1 MNITEFLT
9 KNTKRFPQKASV
21 GFKKDNEWKELTW
34 MRFKQMV
41 FRTANALVEVG
52 VKENDKIA
60 IYADNSPEWIIMDL
74 AALAVGAVTVPV
86 YSTNGTDQVEYILNH
101 AEPKIILTGDQDQY
115 EICHQLLRK
124 TSSVKIII
132 AAKKNFA
139 LKDRSFFLADFIEK
153 SSDKFKIVERSDDDL
168 ATIIYTSGTSG
179 TPKGVMLTHG
189 NFQKAFD
196 AHQEFFDF
204 EDFEKEHS
212 LAFLPLSH
220 VFERSWT
227 LLCLYF
233 GAKVSFLENPKLIA
247 NALQEVKPT
256 TMCSVPRFY
265 QKIYAGINEMLV
277 TASPTKKK
285 IFNWA
290 IETGTQVSERKRNQ
304 QKVPFLLNQKYKI
317 ANALVFDKIKTKL
330 GGRLWFMPCGG
341 ASVSV
346 EVTQFFDAM
355 GIHITVGYGMTET
368 TATITAFPFTKY
380 KYGTAGKLIGDSQI
394 KIGENDEIL
403 VKGSG
408 IMKGYYENPE
418 ETAKIFTEDGWMK
431 TGDAGVLDNE
441 GNLTITDRIKDLMK
455 TSNGKYIAPQ
465 PIENM
470 FSNNSYINQIMLI
483 AEDKPFV
490 SALIVPN
497 FETLEEKIKTMGITF
512 TNWKEVLENEKVQ
525 QFYHQLIDGIQT
537 NLSGFEKIKKFVL
550 MPADFEIQSGEIT
563 PTLKIK
569 RNIVLEKYADK
580 INSIYNKY

>member
-1 MNITEFLT
+1 MNIAEFLN

-21 GFKKDNEWKELTW
+21 GFKKNNEWKELTW
-34 MRFKQMV
+34 ARFKQMV
-41 FRTANALVEVG
+41 FKTANALVEAG
-52 VKENDKIA
+52 VQENDKVA
-60 IYADNSPEWIIMDL
+60 IYSDNSPEWMIMDL
-74 AALAVGAVTVPV
+74 AVLSVGAITVPI
-86 YSTNGTDQVEYILNH
+86 YSTNGTDQVEYIINH
-101 AEPKIILTGDQDQY
+101 AEPKIILTGDQEQY
-115 EICHQLLRK
+115 ETCHQLLDK
-124 TSSVKIII
+124 TTGVEKIIST
-132 AAKKNFA
+132 KKTFS
-139 LKDRSFFLADFIEK
+139 LKDRSIFLEDFIANTSEK
-153 SSDKFKIVERSDDDL
+153 FEIVSKTEDDL

-179 TPKGVMLTHG
+179 VPKGVMLTHG

-196 AHQEFFDF
+196 AHVAFFDF
-204 EDFEKEHS
+204 KDFEKEQS
-212 LAFLPLSH
+212 MAFLPLSH
-220 VFERSWT
+220 VFERCWT
-227 LLCLYF
+227 LFCF
-233 GAKVSFLENPKLIA
+233 SQGAKVSFLENPKLIA

-285 IFNWA
+285 IFAWA

-304 QKVPFLLNQKYKI
+304 QNIPFLLNQKYKI
-317 ANALVFDKIKTKL
+317 ANALVFNKIKTKL

-341 ASVSV
+341 ASISQ

-408 IMKGYYENPE
+408 IMKGYYKNPE

-431 TGDAGVLDNE
+431 TGDAGVFDNE

-465 PIENM
+465 PIENI
-470 FSNNSYINQIMLI
+470 FSNNSYINQILLI
-483 AEDKPFV
+483 ADDKPFV

-497 FETLEEKIKTMGITF
+497 FETLEEKLKTMNIPF
-512 TNWKEVLENEKVQ
+512 TSWEDIVENENVKS
-525 QFYHQLIDGIQT
+525 FYQDLIDGIQT
-537 NLSGFEKIKKFVL
+537 HLSGFEKIKKFIL

-569 RNIVLEKYADK
+569 RNIVIEKYADK
-580 INSIYNKY
+580 INLIYNK

>member
-1 MNITEFLT
+1 MNITEFLNS
-9 KNTKRFPQKASV
+9 NTKRFPQKASV
-21 GFKKDNEWKELTW
+21 GFKKDNEWKELTCLK
-34 MRFKQMV
+34 FQQMV
-41 FRTANALVEVG
+41 FKTANALVEAG
-52 VKENDKIA
+52 VQENDKVA
-60 IYADNSPEWIIMDL
+60 IYADNSPEWIIMDVATL
-74 AALAVGAVTVPV
+74 AIGAVTVPI
-86 YSTNGTDQVEYILNH
+86 YSTNGADQVEYIINH
-101 AEPKIILTGDQDQY
+101 AEPKIILTGDQEQY
-115 EICHQLLRK
+115 ETCYKLLAK
-124 TSSVKIII
+124 TSGVELIIS
-132 AAKKNFA
+132 ARKNFT
-139 LKDRSFFLADFIEK
+139 LRNNSVFLSDFIHQT
-153 SSDKFKIVERSDDDL
+153 SDKFKIVERSDEDL

-179 TPKGVMLTHG
+179 VPKGVMLTHG

-196 AHQEFFDF
+196 AHVEFFGF
-204 EDFEKEHS
+204 NDFEKEQS

-220 VFERSWT
+220 VFERCWT
-227 LLCLYF
+227 LFCLSK

-304 QKVPFLLNQKYKI
+304 QKIPFVLNQKYKI
-317 ANALVFDKIKTKL
+317 ANALVFNKIKTKL

-341 ASVSV
+341 ASISQ

-368 TATITAFPFTKY
+368 TATITAFPLTKY

-408 IMKGYYENPE
+408 IMKGYYKNQE

-470 FSNNSYINQIMLI
+470 FSNNSYINQILLI
-483 AEDKPFV
+483 ADDKPFV

-497 FETLEEKIKTMGITF
+497 FETLEEKLKTMNISFSNWEEIVKNETVETF
-512 TNWKEVLENEKVQ
+512 YQE
-525 QFYHQLIDGIQT
+525 LIDGIQT
-537 NLSGFEKIKKFVL
+537 KLSGFEKIKKFVL

-580 INSIYNKY
+580 INALYSK

>member
-21 GFKKDNEWKELTW
+21 GFKKDNEWKELTCL
-34 MRFKQMV
+34 RFQQMV
-41 FRTANALVEVG
+41 FKTANALVEAG
-52 VKENDKIA
+52 VKENDRVA
-60 IYADNSPEWIIMDL
+60 IYADNSPEWIIMDVATL
-74 AALAVGAVTVPV
+74 AIGAVTVPI
-86 YSTNGTDQVEYILNH
+86 YSTNGADQVEYIINH
-101 AEPKIILTGDQDQY
+101 AEPKIILTGDKDQY
-115 EICHQLLRK
+115 ETCHQLLAK
-124 TSSVKIII
+124 TSGVELII
-132 AAKKNFA
+132 AAKKNFT
-139 LKDRSFFLADFIEK
+139 LNENSVFLSDFIEK
-153 SSDKFKIVERSDDDL
+153 TSDKFKVVERSDEDL

-179 TPKGVMLTHG
+179 IPKGVMLTHG

-196 AHQEFFDF
+196 AHVEFFDF
-204 EDFEKEHS
+204 KDFEKEQS

-220 VFERSWT
+220 VFERCWT
-227 LLCLYF
+227 LFCLSK

-277 TASPTKKK
+277 SASPTKKK
-285 IFNWA
+285 IFAWA

-304 QKVPFLLNQKYKI
+304 QNVPFLLNQKYKI
-317 ANALVFDKIKTKL
+317 ANALVFNKIKTKL

-341 ASVSV
+341 ASISQ

-408 IMKGYYENPE
+408 IMKGYYKNSE
-418 ETAKIFTEDGWMK
+418 ETEKIFTEDGWMK
-431 TGDAGVLDNE
+431 TGDAGVLDKE

-470 FSNNSYINQIMLI
+470 FSNNSYINQILLI
-483 AEDKPFV
+483 ADDKPFV

-497 FETLEEKIKTMGITF
+497 FETLEEKIKTFGITF
-512 TNWKEVLENEKVQ
+512 TNWKEVVENEKVQ
-525 QFYHQLIDGIQT
+525 AFYQKLIDDIQT
-537 NLSGFEKIKKFVL
+537 NLSGFEKIKKFIL

-580 INSIYNKY
+580 INLIYNK

>member
-21 GFKKDNEWKELTW
+21 GFKKDNEWKELTCLK
-34 MRFKQMV
+34 FQQMV
-41 FRTANALVEVG
+41 FKTANALVEAG
-52 VKENDKIA
+52 VKENDKVA
-60 IYADNSPEWIIMDL
+60 IYADNSPEWIIMDVATL
-74 AALAVGAVTVPV
+74 AIGAITVPI
-86 YSTNGTDQVEYILNH
+86 YSTNGSDQVEYIINH
-101 AEPKIILTGDQDQY
+101 AEPKIILTGDQEQY
-115 EICHQLLRK
+115 QTCYQLLDK
-124 TSSVKIII
+124 TSGVELII
-132 AAKKNFA
+132 AAKKNFT
-139 LKDRSFFLADFIEK
+139 LNENSLFLSDFIEK
-153 SSDKFKIVERSDDDL
+153 NSDKFNVVERSDEDL

-179 TPKGVMLTHG
+179 IPKGVMLTHG

-196 AHQEFFDF
+196 AHVEFFDF
-204 EDFEKEHS
+204 KDFEKEQS

-220 VFERSWT
+220 VFERCWT
-227 LLCLYF
+227 LFCLSK

-285 IFNWA
+285 IFAWA
-290 IETGTQVSERKRNQ
+290 IETGTQVSERKREQ

-317 ANALVFDKIKTKL
+317 ANALVFNKIKTKL

-341 ASVSV
+341 ASISS

-394 KIGENDEIL
+394 KMGKNDEIL
-403 VKGSG
+403 MKGSG
-408 IMKGYYENPE
+408 IMKGYYKNPE

-431 TGDAGVLDNE
+431 TGDAGILDNE

-470 FSNNSYINQIMLI
+470 FSNNSYINQILLI
-483 AEDKPFV
+483 ADDKPFV

-497 FETLEEKIKTMGITF
+497 FETLEEKVKTFGITF
-512 TNWKEVLENEKVQ
+512 TNWKEVVENENVQ
-525 QFYHQLIDGIQT
+525 AFYQKLIDDIQID
-537 NLSGFEKIKKFVL
+537 LPGFEKIKKFIL
-550 MPADFEIQSGEIT
+550 MPADFEIQNGEIT

-580 INSIYNKY
+580 INLIYNK

>member
-1 MNITEFLT
+1 MNISEFLN
-9 KNTKRFPQKASV
+9 KNTKRFPQKAAV

-41 FRTANALVEVG
+41 FRTANALVDAG
-52 VKENDKIA
+52 VKENDRVA
-60 IYADNSPEWIIMDL
+60 IYADNSPEWIIMDVATL
-74 AALAVGAVTVPV
+74 AIGAVTVPI
-86 YSTNGTDQVEYILNH
+86 YSTNGTDQVEYIINH
-101 AEPKIILTGDQDQY
+101 AEPKIILTGDQEQY
-115 EICHQLLRK
+115 EICHSLLDQ
-124 TSSVKIII
+124 TSGIEVII
-132 AAKKNFA
+132 AAKKNFT
-139 LKDRSFFLADFIEK
+139 LKDRSFFLADFIEQA
-153 SSDKFKIVERSDDDL
+153 SDKFQIVERSDEDL

-179 TPKGVMLTHG
+179 IPKGVMLTHG
-189 NFQKAFD
+189 NFQKVFD
-196 AHQEFFDF
+196 AHVDFFDF
-204 EDFEKEHS
+204 KDFEKEQS

-220 VFERSWT
+220 VFERCWT
-227 LLCLYF
+227 LFCFSL

-247 NALQEVKPT
+247 SALQEVKPT

-285 IFNWA
+285 IFSWA
-290 IETGTQVSERKRNQ
+290 IETGTQISERKRNQ
-304 QKVPFLLNQKYKI
+304 QNIPFLLNQKYKI
-317 ANALVFDKIKTKL
+317 ANALVFNKIKAKL
-330 GGRLWFMPCGG
+330 GERLWFMPCGG
-341 ASVSV
+341 ASISS
-346 EVTQFFDAM
+346 EVTEFFDAM

-380 KYGTAGKLIGDSQI
+380 KYGTAGKLLGDSEI
-394 KIGENDEIL
+394 KIGENNEIL

-408 IMKGYYENPE
+408 VMKGYYKNQE
-418 ETAKIFTEDGWMK
+418 ETAKIFIEDGWMK

-470 FSNNSYINQIMLI
+470 FSNNSYINQILLI
-483 AEDKPFV
+483 ADDKPFV

-497 FETLEEKIKTMGITF
+497 FETLEEKLKTLNIPF
-512 TNWKEVLENEKVQ
+512 TNWKEIVENEKIHA
-525 QFYHQLIDGIQT
+525 FYQKLIDDIQV
-537 NLSGFEKIKKFVL
+537 NLSGFEKIKKFIL

-580 INSIYNKY
+580 INLVYNK

>member
-21 GFKKDNEWKELTW
+21 GFKKDNEWKELTCLK
-34 MRFKQMV
+34 FQQMV
-41 FRTANALVEVG
+41 FKTANALVEAG
-52 VKENDKIA
+52 VKENDKVA
-60 IYADNSPEWIIMDL
+60 IYADNSPEWIIMDVATL
-74 AALAVGAVTVPV
+74 AIGAVTVPI
-86 YSTNGTDQVEYILNH
+86 YSTNGADQVEYIINH
-101 AEPKIILTGDQDQY
+101 AEPKIILTGDQEQY
-115 EICHQLLRK
+115 ETCYKLLAK
-124 TSSVKIII
+124 TSGVELIIS
-132 AAKKNFA
+132 AKKNFT
-139 LKDRSFFLADFIEK
+139 LNDSSLFLSDFIEK
-153 SSDKFKIVERSDDDL
+153 TSDKFKIVERSDEDL

-179 TPKGVMLTHG
+179 IPKGVMLTHG

-196 AHQEFFDF
+196 AHVDFFNF
-204 EDFEKEHS
+204 KDFEKEKS

-220 VFERSWT
+220 VFERCWT
-227 LLCLYF
+227 LFCLSK

-247 NALQEVKPT
+247 NALLEVKPT

-265 QKIYAGINEMLV
+265 QKIYAGIHEMLV

-290 IETGTQVSERKRNQ
+290 IETGTQISERKRNQ
-304 QKVPFLLNQKYKI
+304 QNIPFLLKQKYKI
-317 ANALVFDKIKTKL
+317 ANALVFNKIKTKL

-341 ASVSV
+341 ASISQ

-394 KIGENDEIL
+394 KIGDSDEIL

-408 IMKGYYENPE
+408 IMKGYYKNEE

-470 FSNNSYINQIMLI
+470 FSNNSYINQILLI
-483 AEDKPFV
+483 ADDKPFV

-497 FETLEEKIKTMGITF
+497 FETLEEKLRSLGVDF
-512 TNWKEVLENEKVQ
+512 TNWKEIVENEKVQ
-525 QFYHQLIDGIQT
+525 AFYQKLIDDIQT
-537 NLSGFEKIKKFVL
+537 DLSGFEKIKKFIL

-580 INSIYNKY
+580 IDLIYSK

>member
-1 MNITEFLT
+1 MNISEFLN
-9 KNTKRFPQKASV
+9 KNTKRFPQKAAV

-41 FRTANALVEVG
+41 FRTANALVEAG
-52 VKENDKIA
+52 VKENDRVA
-60 IYADNSPEWIIMDL
+60 IYADNSPEWIIMDVATL
-74 AALAVGAVTVPV
+74 AIGAVTVPI
-86 YSTNGTDQVEYILNH
+86 YSTNGTDQVEYIINH
-101 AEPKIILTGDQDQY
+101 AEPKIILTGDQEQY
-115 EICHQLLRK
+115 EICHSLLDK
-124 TSSVKIII
+124 TSGVEVII
-132 AAKKNFA
+132 AAKKNFT
-139 LKDRSFFLADFIEK
+139 LNDRSFFLADFIEK
-153 SSDKFKIVERSDDDL
+153 ASDKFQIIERSEEDL

-179 TPKGVMLTHG
+179 IPKGVMLTHG
-189 NFQKAFD
+189 NFQKVFD
-196 AHQEFFDF
+196 AHVDFFDF
-204 EDFEKEHS
+204 KDFEKEQS

-220 VFERSWT
+220 VFERCWT
-227 LLCLYF
+227 LFCFSL

-247 NALQEVKPT
+247 SALQEVKPT

-285 IFNWA
+285 IFSWA
-290 IETGTQVSERKRNQ
+290 IETGTQISERKRNQ
-304 QKVPFLLNQKYKI
+304 QNIPFLLNQKYKI
-317 ANALVFDKIKTKL
+317 ANALVFNKIKAKL
-330 GGRLWFMPCGG
+330 GERLWFMPCGG
-341 ASVSV
+341 ASISS
-346 EVTQFFDAM
+346 EVTEFFDAM

-380 KYGTAGKLIGDSQI
+380 KYGTAGKLLGDSEI
-394 KIGENDEIL
+394 KIGENNEIL

-408 IMKGYYENPE
+408 VMKGYYKNPE

-470 FSNNSYINQIMLI
+470 FSNNSYINQILLI
-483 AEDKPFV
+483 ADDKPFV

-497 FETLEEKIKTMGITF
+497 FETLEEKLKTLNIPF
-512 TNWKEVLENEKVQ
+512 TNWKEIVENEKIHA
-525 QFYHQLIDGIQT
+525 FYQKLIDDIQV
-537 NLSGFEKIKKFVL
+537 NLSGFEKIKKFIL

-580 INSIYNKY
+580 INLVYNK

>member
-1 MNITEFLT
+1 MNLTEFLNN
-9 KNTKRFPQKASV
+9 NTKRFPQKASV
-21 GFKKDNEWKELTW
+21 GFKKDNEWKELTCLK
-34 MRFKQMV
+34 FQQMV
-41 FRTANALVEVG
+41 FKTANALLEAG
-52 VKENDKIA
+52 VKENDKVA
-60 IYADNSPEWIIMDL
+60 IYADNSPEWIIMDVATL
-74 AALAVGAVTVPV
+74 AIGAVTVPI
-86 YSTNGTDQVEYILNH
+86 YSTNGSDQVEYIINH

-115 EICHQLLRK
+115 ETCHQLLEK
-124 TSSVKIII
+124 TSGVEKIIS
-132 AAKKNFA
+132 AKKNFT
-139 LKDRSFFLADFIEK
+139 LKDRSLFLSDFIEK
-153 SSDKFKIVERSDDDL
+153 TSDKFNIVEKSDEDL

-179 TPKGVMLTHG
+179 IPKGVMLTHG

-196 AHQEFFDF
+196 AHVEFFDF
-204 EDFEKEHS
+204 KDFEKEQS

-220 VFERSWT
+220 VFERCWT
-227 LLCLYF
+227 LFCLSK

-290 IETGTQVSERKRNQ
+290 IETGTQVSEKKRNQ

-317 ANALVFDKIKTKL
+317 ANALVFNKIKTKL

-341 ASVSV
+341 ASVSS

-394 KIGENDEIL
+394 KIGVNDEIL
-403 VKGSG
+403 VKGNG
-408 IMKGYYENPE
+408 IMKGYYKNQE

-470 FSNNSYINQIMLI
+470 FSNNSYINQILLI
-483 AEDKPFV
+483 ADDKPFV

-497 FETLEEKIKTMGITF
+497 FETLEEKLKTMNITF
-512 TNWKEVLENEKVQ
+512 TNWKEVVENEKVQ
-525 QFYHQLIDGIQT
+525 SFYQKLIDDIQT
-537 NLSGFEKIKKFVL
+537 NLSGFEKIKKFIL

-569 RNIVLEKYADK
+569 RNIVLEKYSDK
-580 INSIYNKY
+580 INAIYNK

>member
-1 MNITEFLT
+1 MNITEFLN

-41 FRTANALVEVG
+41 FRTANALIEAG
-52 VKENDKIA
+52 VKENEKVA
-60 IYADNSPEWIIMDL
+60 IYADNSPEWIIMDVATL
-74 AALAVGAVTVPV
+74 AIGAVTVPI
-86 YSTNGTDQVEYILNH
+86 YSTNGADQVEYIINH

-115 EICHQLLRK
+115 EICYDLLGK
-124 TSSVKIII
+124 TSSLETVIS
-132 AAKKNFA
+132 AKKNFT
-139 LKDRSFFLADFIEK
+139 LKDNSFFLADFIENT
-153 SSDKFKIVERSDDDL
+153 SDKFQIVERSDEDL

-179 TPKGVMLTHG
+179 IPKGVMLTHG

-196 AHQEFFDF
+196 AHVAFFNF
-204 EDFEKEHS
+204 IDFEKEQS
-212 LAFLPLSH
+212 MAFLPLSH
-220 VFERSWT
+220 VFERCWT
-227 LLCLYF
+227 LFCF
-233 GAKVSFLENPKLIA
+233 SMGAKVSFLENPKLIA

-290 IETGTQVSERKRNQ
+290 IETGNQVSERKRNQ
-304 QKVPFLLNQKYKI
+304 EKISFLLNQKYKI
-317 ANALVFDKIKTKL
+317 ANALVFNKIKTKL

-341 ASVSV
+341 ASISQ

-394 KIGENDEIL
+394 KIGEDDEIL

-408 IMKGYYENPE
+408 VMKGYYNNPE
-418 ETAKIFTEDGWMK
+418 ETSKIFTEDGWMK
-431 TGDAGVLDNE
+431 TGDAGIVDNE

-465 PIENM
+465 QIENM
-470 FSNNSYINQIMLI
+470 FSNNSYINQILLI
-483 AEDKPFV
+483 ADDKPFV

-497 FETLEEKIKTMGITF
+497 FESLEEKLKTVDIPF
-512 TNWKEVLENEKVQ
+512 TNWKEIVENEKVKS
-525 QFYHQLIDGIQT
+525 FYQELIDGIQT
-537 NLSGFEKIKKFVL
+537 NLSGFEKIKKFIL

-569 RNIVLEKYADK
+569 RNIVLEKYSEK
-580 INSIYNKY
+580 IDLIYNK

>member
-1 MNITEFLT
+1 MNISEFLN
-9 KNTKRFPQKASV
+9 KNTKRFPQKAAV

-41 FRTANALVEVG
+41 FRTANALVDAG
-52 VKENDKIA
+52 VKENDRVA
-60 IYADNSPEWIIMDL
+60 IYADNSPEWIIMDVATL
-74 AALAVGAVTVPV
+74 AIGAVTVPI
-86 YSTNGTDQVEYILNH
+86 YSTNGTDQVEYIINH
-101 AEPKIILTGDQDQY
+101 AEPKIILTGDQEQY
-115 EICHQLLRK
+115 EICHSLLGQ
-124 TSSVKIII
+124 TSGIEVII
-132 AAKKNFA
+132 AAKKNFT
-139 LKDRSFFLADFIEK
+139 LKDRSFFLADFIEQA
-153 SSDKFKIVERSDDDL
+153 SDKFQIVERSDEDL

-179 TPKGVMLTHG
+179 IPKGVMLTHG
-189 NFQKAFD
+189 NFQKVFD
-196 AHQEFFDF
+196 AHVDFFDF
-204 EDFEKEHS
+204 KDFEKEQS

-220 VFERSWT
+220 VFERCWT
-227 LLCLYF
+227 LFCFSL

-247 NALQEVKPT
+247 SALQEVKPT

-265 QKIYAGINEMLV
+265 QKIYAGINEMLA

-285 IFNWA
+285 IFAWA

-304 QKVPFLLNQKYKI
+304 QTVPFLLNQKYKV
-317 ANALVFDKIKTKL
+317 ANALVFNKIKAKL
-330 GGRLWFMPCGG
+330 GERLWFMPCGG
-341 ASVSV
+341 ASISS
-346 EVTQFFDAM
+346 EVTAFFDAM

-368 TATITAFPFTKY
+368 TATVTAFPFTKY
-380 KYGTAGKLIGDSQI
+380 KYGTAGKLLGDSEI

-408 IMKGYYENPE
+408 VMKGYYKNPQ

-431 TGDAGVLDNE
+431 TGDAGVIDA
-441 GNLTITDRIKDLMK
+441 GGHLTITDRIKDLMK

-470 FSNNSYINQIMLI
+470 FSNNSYINHILLI
-483 AEDKPFV
+483 ADDKPFV

-497 FETLEEKIKTMGITF
+497 FETLEEKLKTMNIPF
-512 TNWKEVLENEKVQ
+512 TNWKEIVDNEKIHA
-525 QFYHQLIDGIQT
+525 FYHQLIDDIQV
-537 NLSGFEKIKKFVL
+537 NLSGFEKIKKFIL

-580 INSIYNKY
+580 INLIYNK

>member
-1 MNITEFLT
+1 MNITEFLN
-9 KNTKRFPQKASV
+9 KNTKRFPQKAAV

-41 FRTANALVEVG
+41 FRTANALVEAG
-52 VKENDKIA
+52 VKENDKVA
-60 IYADNSPEWIIMDL
+60 IYADNSPEWIIMDVATL
-74 AALAVGAVTVPV
+74 AIGAVTVPV
-86 YSTNGTDQVEYILNH
+86 YSTNGADQVEYIINH
-101 AEPKIILTGDQDQY
+101 AGPKIILTGDQEQY
-115 EICHQLLRK
+115 ETCHQLLSK
-124 TSSVKIII
+124 TSGVEKII
-132 AAKKNFA
+132 AAKKNFT
-139 LKDRSFFLADFIEK
+139 LKDNSIFLSDFIEK
-153 SSDKFKIVERSDDDL
+153 ASDKFKIVERSDEDL

-179 TPKGVMLTHG
+179 IPKGVMLTHG

-196 AHQEFFDF
+196 AHIDFFGF
-204 EDFEKEHS
+204 KDFEKEQS

-220 VFERSWT
+220 VFERCWT
-227 LLCLYF
+227 LFCF
-233 GAKVSFLENPKLIA
+233 SVGAKVSFLENPKLIA

-285 IFNWA
+285 IFAWA
-290 IETGTQVSERKRNQ
+290 IETGTQVSERKRDQ
-304 QKVPFLLNQKYKI
+304 QNIPFLLNQKYKI
-317 ANALVFDKIKTKL
+317 ANALVFNKIKTKL

-341 ASVSV
+341 ASISK

-408 IMKGYYENPE
+408 IMKGYYKNPA

-470 FSNNSYINQIMLI
+470 FSNNSYINQILLI
-483 AEDKPFV
+483 ADDKPFV

-497 FETLEEKIKTMGITF
+497 FETLEEKVKTLGITF

-525 QFYHQLIDGIQT
+525 AFYQKLIDDIQV
-537 NLSGFEKIKKFVL
+537 NLSGFEKIKKFIL

-569 RNIVLEKYADK
+569 RNIVLEKYAEK
-580 INSIYNKY
+580 INMIYNK

>member
-1 MNITEFLT
+1 MNIAEFLN

-21 GFKKDNEWKELTW
+21 GFKKNNEWKELTW
-34 MRFKQMV
+34 ARSKQMV
-41 FRTANALVEVG
+41 FKTANALVEAG
-52 VKENDKIA
+52 VQENDKVA
-60 IYADNSPEWIIMDL
+60 IYSDNSPEWMIMDL
-74 AALAVGAVTVPV
+74 AVLSVGAITVPI
-86 YSTNGTDQVEYILNH
+86 YSTNGTDQVEYIINH
-101 AEPKIILTGDQDQY
+101 AEPKIILTGDQEQY
-115 EICHQLLRK
+115 ETCHQLLDK
-124 TSSVKIII
+124 TTGVEKIIST
-132 AAKKNFA
+132 KKTFT
-139 LKDRSFFLADFIEK
+139 LKDRSIFLEDFIANTSEK
-153 SSDKFKIVERSDDDL
+153 FEIVSKTEDDL

-179 TPKGVMLTHG
+179 VPKGVMLTHG

-196 AHQEFFDF
+196 AHVAFFDF
-204 EDFEKEHS
+204 KDFEKEQS
-212 LAFLPLSH
+212 MAFLPLSH
-220 VFERSWT
+220 VFERCWT
-227 LLCLYF
+227 LFCLSM
-233 GAKVSFLENPKLIA
+233 GAKVTFLENPKLIA

-285 IFNWA
+285 IFAWA

-304 QKVPFLLNQKYKI
+304 QNIPFLLNQKYKI
-317 ANALVFDKIKTKL
+317 ANALVFNKIKTKL

-341 ASVSV
+341 ASISQ

-408 IMKGYYENPE
+408 IMKGYYKNTE

-431 TGDAGVLDNE
+431 TGDAGIFDNE

-470 FSNNSYINQIMLI
+470 FSNNSYINQILLI
-483 AEDKPFV
+483 ADDKPFV

-497 FETLEEKIKTMGITF
+497 FETLEEKLKTMNISF
-512 TNWKEVLENEKVQ
+512 TSWEDIVENEKVKS
-525 QFYHQLIDGIQT
+525 FYQELIDGIQT
-537 NLSGFEKIKKFVL
+537 HLSGFEKIKKFIL
-550 MPADFEIQSGEIT
+550 MPTDFEIQSGEIT

-569 RNIVLEKYADK
+569 RNIVIEKYADK
-580 INSIYNKY
+580 INLIYNK

>member
-1 MNITEFLT
+1 MNISEFLN
-9 KNTKRFPQKASV
+9 KNTKRFPQKAAV

-41 FRTANALVEVG
+41 FRTANALVDAG
-52 VKENDKIA
+52 VKENDRVA
-60 IYADNSPEWIIMDL
+60 IYADNSPEWIIMDVATL
-74 AALAVGAVTVPV
+74 AIGAVTVPI
-86 YSTNGTDQVEYILNH
+86 YSTNGTDQVEYIINH
-101 AEPKIILTGDQDQY
+101 AEPKIILTGDQEQY
-115 EICHQLLRK
+115 EICHSLLDQ
-124 TSSVKIII
+124 TSGIEVII
-132 AAKKNFA
+132 AAKKNFT
-139 LKDRSFFLADFIEK
+139 LKDRSFFLADFIEQA
-153 SSDKFKIVERSDDDL
+153 SDKFQIVERSDEDL

-179 TPKGVMLTHG
+179 IPKGVMLTHG
-189 NFQKAFD
+189 NFQKVFD
-196 AHQEFFDF
+196 AHVDFFDF
-204 EDFEKEHS
+204 KDFEKEQS

-220 VFERSWT
+220 VFERCWT
-227 LLCLYF
+227 LFCFSL

-247 NALQEVKPT
+247 SALQEVKPT

-265 QKIYAGINEMLV
+265 QKIYAGINEMLA

-285 IFNWA
+285 IFAWA

-304 QKVPFLLNQKYKI
+304 QTVPFLLNQKYKV
-317 ANALVFDKIKTKL
+317 ANALVFNKIKAKL
-330 GGRLWFMPCGG
+330 GERLWFMPCGG
-341 ASVSV
+341 ASISS
-346 EVTQFFDAM
+346 EVTAFFDAM

-368 TATITAFPFTKY
+368 TATVTAFPFTKY
-380 KYGTAGKLIGDSQI
+380 KYGTAGKLLGDSEI

-408 IMKGYYENPE
+408 VMKGYYKNPQ

-431 TGDAGVLDNE
+431 TGDAGVIDAE
-441 GNLTITDRIKDLMK
+441 GHLTITDRIKDLMK

-470 FSNNSYINQIMLI
+470 FSNNSYINHILLI
-483 AEDKPFV
+483 ADDKPFV

-497 FETLEEKIKTMGITF
+497 FETLEEKLKTMNIPF
-512 TNWKEVLENEKVQ
+512 TNWKEIVDNEKIHA
-525 QFYHQLIDGIQT
+525 FYHQLIDDIQV
-537 NLSGFEKIKKFVL
+537 NLSGFEKIKKFIL

-580 INSIYNKY
+580 INLIYNK

>member
-21 GFKKDNEWKELTW
+21 GFKKDNEWKELTCLK
-34 MRFKQMV
+34 FQQMV
-41 FRTANALVEVG
+41 FKTANALVEAG
-52 VKENDKIA
+52 VKENDKVA
-60 IYADNSPEWIIMDL
+60 IYADNSPEWIIMDVATL
-74 AALAVGAVTVPV
+74 AIGAITVPI
-86 YSTNGTDQVEYILNH
+86 YSTNGSDQVEYIINH
-101 AEPKIILTGDQDQY
+101 AEPKIILTGDQEQY
-115 EICHQLLRK
+115 ETCCSLLSK
-124 TSSVKIII
+124 TSGVELII
-132 AAKKNFA
+132 ASKKNFT
-139 LKDRSFFLADFIEK
+139 LNNNSLFLSDFIEK
-153 SSDKFKIVERSDDDL
+153 TSDKFKVVERSDEDL

-179 TPKGVMLTHG
+179 IPKGVMLTHG

-196 AHQEFFDF
+196 AHVEFFNF
-204 EDFEKEHS
+204 KDFEKEQS

-220 VFERSWT
+220 VFERCWT
-227 LLCLYF
+227 LFCLSK

-285 IFNWA
+285 IFAWA
-290 IETGTQVSERKRNQ
+290 IETGTQVSERKRNH

-317 ANALVFDKIKTKL
+317 ANALVFNKIKTKL

-341 ASVSV
+341 ASISS

-394 KIGENDEIL
+394 KIGEHDEIL

-408 IMKGYYENPE
+408 IMKGYYKNPE

-431 TGDAGVLDNE
+431 TGDAGVLDSE

-470 FSNNSYINQIMLI
+470 FSNNSYINQILLI
-483 AEDKPFV
+483 ADDRPFV

-497 FETLEEKIKTMGITF
+497 FETLEEKVKTYGIKF
-512 TNWKEVLENEKVQ
+512 TNWKEVIENEKVQ
-525 QFYHQLIDGIQT
+525 AFYQKLIDDIQT
-537 NLSGFEKIKKFVL
+537 GLSGFEKIKKFIL

-580 INSIYNKY
+580 INLIYNK

>member
-1 MNITEFLT
+1 MNIAEFLN

-21 GFKKDNEWKELTW
+21 GFKKNNEWKELTW
-34 MRFKQMV
+34 ARFKQMV
-41 FRTANALVEVG
+41 FKTANALVEAG
-52 VKENDKIA
+52 VQENDKIA
-60 IYADNSPEWIIMDL
+60 IYSDNSPEWMIMDL
-74 AALAVGAVTVPV
+74 AVLSVGAITVPI
-86 YSTNGTDQVEYILNH
+86 YSTNGTDQVEYIINH
-101 AEPKIILTGDQDQY
+101 AEPKIILTGDQEQY
-115 EICHQLLRK
+115 ETCHQLLDK
-124 TSSVKIII
+124 TTGVEKIIST
-132 AAKKNFA
+132 KKTFT
-139 LKDRSFFLADFIEK
+139 LKDRSIFLEDFIANTSEK
-153 SSDKFKIVERSDDDL
+153 FEIVSKTEDDL

-179 TPKGVMLTHG
+179 VPKGVMLTHG

-196 AHQEFFDF
+196 AHVAFFDF
-204 EDFEKEHS
+204 KDFEKEQS
-212 LAFLPLSH
+212 MAFLPLSH
-220 VFERSWT
+220 VFERCWT
-227 LLCLYF
+227 LFCLSM
-233 GAKVSFLENPKLIA
+233 GAKVTFLENPKLIA

-285 IFNWA
+285 IFAWA

-304 QKVPFLLNQKYKI
+304 QNIPFLLNQKYKI
-317 ANALVFDKIKTKL
+317 ANALVFNKIKTKL

-341 ASVSV
+341 ASISQ

-408 IMKGYYENPE
+408 IMKGYYKNTE

-431 TGDAGVLDNE
+431 TGDAGIFDNE

-470 FSNNSYINQIMLI
+470 FSNNSYINQILLI
-483 AEDKPFV
+483 ADDKPFV

-497 FETLEEKIKTMGITF
+497 FETLEEKLKTMNISF
-512 TNWKEVLENEKVQ
+512 TSWEDIVENEKVKS
-525 QFYHQLIDGIQT
+525 FYQELIDGIQT
-537 NLSGFEKIKKFVL
+537 HLSGFEKIKKFIL
-550 MPADFEIQSGEIT
+550 MPTDFEIQSGEIT

-569 RNIVLEKYADK
+569 RNIVIEKYADK
-580 INSIYNKY
+580 INLIYNK

>member
-1 MNITEFLT
+1 MNITEFLN

-21 GFKKDNEWKELTW
+21 GFKKDDEWKELTW

-41 FRTANALVEVG
+41 FRTANALIEAG
-52 VKENDKIA
+52 VKENDKVA
-60 IYADNSPEWIIMDL
+60 IYADNSPEWIIMDVATL
-74 AALAVGAVTVPV
+74 AIGAVTVPI
-86 YSTNGTDQVEYILNH
+86 YSTNGADQVEYIINH
-101 AEPKIILTGDQDQY
+101 AEPKIILTGDKDQY
-115 EICHQLLRK
+115 EICYDLLGK
-124 TSSVKIII
+124 TSSLETIIS
-132 AAKKNFA
+132 AKKNFT
-139 LKDRSFFLADFIEK
+139 LKDHSFFLADFIENT
-153 SSDKFKIVERSDDDL
+153 SDKFQIVERLDEDL

-179 TPKGVMLTHG
+179 IPKGVMLTHG

-196 AHQEFFDF
+196 AHVAFFNF
-204 EDFEKEHS
+204 KDFEKEQS
-212 LAFLPLSH
+212 MAFLPLSH
-220 VFERSWT
+220 VFERCWT
-227 LLCLYF
+227 LFCF
-233 GAKVSFLENPKLIA
+233 SMGAKVSFLENPKLIA

-277 TASPTKKK
+277 SASPTKKK

-304 QKVPFLLNQKYKI
+304 QNVPFLLNQKYKI
-317 ANALVFDKIKTKL
+317 ANTLVFNKIKTKL

-341 ASVSV
+341 ASISS

-408 IMKGYYENPE
+408 VMKGYYNNPE
-418 ETAKIFTEDGWMK
+418 ETSKIFTEDGWMK
-431 TGDAGVLDNE
+431 TGDAGIVDNE

-465 PIENM
+465 QIENM
-470 FSNNSYINQIMLI
+470 FSNNSYINQILLI
-483 AEDKPFV
+483 ADDKPFV

-497 FETLEEKIKTMGITF
+497 FETLEEKLKTMDIPF
-512 TNWKEVLENEKVQ
+512 TNWEKIVENEKVKS
-525 QFYHQLIDGIQT
+525 FYQELIDGIQT
-537 NLSGFEKIKKFVL
+537 NLSGFEKIKKIIL

-569 RNIVLEKYADK
+569 RNIVLKKYSEKIDL
-580 INSIYNKY
+580 IYNK

>member
-1 MNITEFLT
+1 MNITEFLN

-41 FRTANALVEVG
+41 FRTANALIQAG
-52 VKENDKIA
+52 VKENDKVA
-60 IYADNSPEWIIMDL
+60 IYADNSPEWIIMDVATL
-74 AALAVGAVTVPV
+74 AIGAVTVPI
-86 YSTNGTDQVEYILNH
+86 YSTNGADQVEHIINH
-101 AEPKIILTGDQDQY
+101 AEPKIILTGDKDQY
-115 EICHQLLRK
+115 EICYDLLGK
-124 TSSVKIII
+124 TSSLETIIS
-132 AAKKNFA
+132 AKKNFT
-139 LKDRSFFLADFIEK
+139 LKDHSFFLADFIENT
-153 SSDKFKIVERSDDDL
+153 SDKFQIVERLDEDL

-179 TPKGVMLTHG
+179 IPKGVMLTHG

-196 AHQEFFDF
+196 AHVAFFNF
-204 EDFEKEHS
+204 KDFEKEQS
-212 LAFLPLSH
+212 MAFLPLSH
-220 VFERSWT
+220 VFERCWT
-227 LLCLYF
+227 LFCF
-233 GAKVSFLENPKLIA
+233 SMGAKVSFLENPKLIA

-277 TASPTKKK
+277 SASPTKKK

-304 QKVPFLLNQKYKI
+304 QNVPFLLNQKYKI
-317 ANALVFDKIKTKL
+317 ANALVFNKIKTKL

-341 ASVSV
+341 ASVSS

-394 KIGENDEIL
+394 KIGANDEIL

-408 IMKGYYENPE
+408 IMKGYYKNQE
-418 ETAKIFTEDGWMK
+418 ETSKIFTEDGWMK

-470 FSNNSYINQIMLI
+470 FSNNSYINQILLI
-483 AEDKPFV
+483 ADNKPFV

-497 FETLEEKIKTMGITF
+497 FETLEEKLKTMNVTF
-512 TNWKEVLENEKVQ
+512 TNWKEVVENEKVQ
-525 QFYHQLIDGIQT
+525 AFYQKLIDDIQT
-537 NLSGFEKIKKFVL
+537 NLSGFEKIKKFIL

-569 RNIVLEKYADK
+569 RNIILEKYSDK
-580 INSIYNKY
+580 INAIYNK

>member
-1 MNITEFLT
+1 MNITEFLN

-21 GFKKDNEWKELTW
+21 GFKKDNEWKELTCLK
-34 MRFKQMV
+34 FQQMV
-41 FRTANALVEVG
+41 FKTANALLEAG
-52 VKENDKIA
+52 VKENDKVA
-60 IYADNSPEWIIMDL
+60 IYADNSPEWIIMDVATL
-74 AALAVGAVTVPV
+74 AIGAITVPI
-86 YSTNGTDQVEYILNH
+86 YSTNGADQVEYIINH

-115 EICHQLLRK
+115 VTCHQLLDK
-124 TSSVKIII
+124 TSGVEKIIS
-132 AAKKNFA
+132 AKKNFT
-139 LKDRSFFLADFIEK
+139 LKDRSLFLSDFIEK
-153 SSDKFKIVERSDDDL
+153 TSDKFKIVERSDDDP

-179 TPKGVMLTHG
+179 IPKGVMLTHG

-196 AHQEFFDF
+196 AHVAFFDF
-204 EDFEKEHS
+204 KDFEKEQS

-220 VFERSWT
+220 VFERCWT
-227 LLCLYF
+227 LFCLSK

-290 IETGTQVSERKRNQ
+290 VETGTQVSERKRNQ
-304 QKVPFLLNQKYKI
+304 QNVPFLLNQKYKI
-317 ANALVFDKIKTKL
+317 ANALVFNKIKTKL

-341 ASVSV
+341 ASISS
-346 EVTQFFDAM
+346 EVTQFFDAI

-380 KYGTAGKLIGDSQI
+380 KYGTAGKLIGNSQI

-408 IMKGYYENPE
+408 IMKGYYKNPE

-431 TGDAGVLDNE
+431 TGDAGVLDIE

-470 FSNNSYINQIMLI
+470 FSNNSYINQILLI
-483 AEDKPFV
+483 ADDKPFV

-497 FETLEEKIKTMGITF
+497 FETLEEKVNTFGLTF
-512 TNWKEVLENEKVQ
+512 TNWKEVVENEKVQ
-525 QFYHQLIDGIQT
+525 AFYQKLIDDIQV
-537 NLSGFEKIKKFVL
+537 NLSGFEKIKKFIL

-580 INSIYNKY
+580 INMIYNK

>member
-1 MNITEFLT
+1 MNISEFLN
-9 KNTKRFPQKASV
+9 KNTKRFPQKAAV

-41 FRTANALVEVG
+41 FRTANALVDAG
-52 VKENDKIA
+52 VKENDRVA
-60 IYADNSPEWIIMDL
+60 IYADNSPEWIIMDVATL
-74 AALAVGAVTVPV
+74 AIGAVTVPI
-86 YSTNGTDQVEYILNH
+86 YSTNGTDQVEYIINH
-101 AEPKIILTGDQDQY
+101 AEPKIILTGDQEQY
-115 EICHQLLRK
+115 EICHSLLDQ
-124 TSSVKIII
+124 TSGIEVVI
-132 AAKKNFA
+132 AAKKNFT
-139 LKDRSFFLADFIEK
+139 LKDRSFFLADFIEQA
-153 SSDKFKIVERSDDDL
+153 SDKFQIVERSDEDL

-179 TPKGVMLTHG
+179 IPKGVMLTHG
-189 NFQKAFD
+189 NFQKVFD
-196 AHQEFFDF
+196 AHVDFFDF
-204 EDFEKEHS
+204 KDFEKEQS

-220 VFERSWT
+220 VFERCWT
-227 LLCLYF
+227 LFCFSL

-247 NALQEVKPT
+247 SALQEVKPT

-265 QKIYAGINEMLV
+265 QKIYAGINEMLA

-285 IFNWA
+285 IFAWA

-304 QKVPFLLNQKYKI
+304 QTVPFLLNQKYKV
-317 ANALVFDKIKTKL
+317 ANALVFNKIKAKL
-330 GGRLWFMPCGG
+330 GERLWFMPCGG
-341 ASVSV
+341 ASISS
-346 EVTQFFDAM
+346 EVTAFFDAM

-368 TATITAFPFTKY
+368 TATVTAFPFTKY
-380 KYGTAGKLIGDSQI
+380 KYGTAGKLLGDSEI

-408 IMKGYYENPE
+408 VMKGYYKNPQ

-431 TGDAGVLDNE
+431 TGDAGVIDAE
-441 GNLTITDRIKDLMK
+441 GHLTITDRIKDLMK

-470 FSNNSYINQIMLI
+470 FSNNSYINHILLI
-483 AEDKPFV
+483 ADDKPFV

-497 FETLEEKIKTMGITF
+497 FETLEEKLKTMNIPF
-512 TNWKEVLENEKVQ
+512 TNWKEIVDNEKIHA
-525 QFYHQLIDGIQT
+525 FYHQLIDDIQV
-537 NLSGFEKIKKFVL
+537 NLSGFEKIKKFIL

-580 INSIYNKY
+580 INLIYNK

>member
-1 MNITEFLT
+1 MNIAEFLN

-21 GFKKDNEWKELTW
+21 GFKKNNEWKELTW
-34 MRFKQMV
+34 ARFKQMV
-41 FRTANALVEVG
+41 FKTANALVEAG
-52 VKENDKIA
+52 VQENDKIA
-60 IYADNSPEWIIMDL
+60 IYSDNSPEWMIMDL
-74 AALAVGAVTVPV
+74 AVLSVGAITVPI
-86 YSTNGTDQVEYILNH
+86 YSTNGTDQVEYIINH
-101 AEPKIILTGDQDQY
+101 AEPKIILTGDQEQY
-115 EICHQLLRK
+115 ETCHQLLDK
-124 TSSVKIII
+124 TTGVEKIIST
-132 AAKKNFA
+132 KKTFT
-139 LKDRSFFLADFIEK
+139 LKDRSIFLEDFIANTSEK
-153 SSDKFKIVERSDDDL
+153 FEIVSKTEDDL

-179 TPKGVMLTHG
+179 VPKGVMLTHG

-196 AHQEFFDF
+196 AHVAFFDF
-204 EDFEKEHS
+204 KDFEKEQS
-212 LAFLPLSH
+212 MAFLPLSH
-220 VFERSWT
+220 VFERCWT
-227 LLCLYF
+227 LFCLSM
-233 GAKVSFLENPKLIA
+233 GAKVTFLENPKLIA

-285 IFNWA
+285 IFAWA

-304 QKVPFLLNQKYKI
+304 QNIPFLLNQKYKI
-317 ANALVFDKIKTKL
+317 ANALVFNKIKTKL

-341 ASVSV
+341 ASISQ

-408 IMKGYYENPE
+408 IMKGYYKNTE

-431 TGDAGVLDNE
+431 TGDAGIFDNE

-470 FSNNSYINQIMLI
+470 FSNNSYINQILLI
-483 AEDKPFV
+483 ADDKPFV

-497 FETLEEKIKTMGITF
+497 FETLEEKLKTMNISF
-512 TNWKEVLENEKVQ
+512 TSWEDIVENEKVKS
-525 QFYHQLIDGIQT
+525 FYQELIDGIQT
-537 NLSGFEKIKKFVL
+537 HLSGFEKIKKFIL

-569 RNIVLEKYADK
+569 RNIVIEKYADK
-580 INSIYNKY
+580 INLIYNK

>member
-1 MNITEFLT
+1 MNIAEFLN
-9 KNTKRFPQKASV
+9 KNTNRFPQKASV
-21 GFKKDNEWKELTW
+21 GFKKNNEWKELTW
-34 MRFKQMV
+34 ARFKQMV
-41 FRTANALVEVG
+41 FNTANALVEAG
-52 VKENDKIA
+52 VQENDKVA
-60 IYADNSPEWIIMDL
+60 IYSDNSPEWMIMDL
-74 AALAVGAVTVPV
+74 AVLSVGAITVPI
-86 YSTNGTDQVEYILNH
+86 YSTNGTDQVEYIINH
-101 AEPKIILTGDQDQY
+101 AEPKIILTGDQEQY
-115 EICHQLLRK
+115 ETCHQLLDK
-124 TSSVKIII
+124 TTGVEKIIST
-132 AAKKNFA
+132 KKTFT
-139 LKDRSFFLADFIEK
+139 LKDRSIFLEDFIANTSEK
-153 SSDKFKIVERSDDDL
+153 FEIVSKTEDDL

-179 TPKGVMLTHG
+179 VPKGVMLTHG

-196 AHQEFFDF
+196 AHVAFFDF
-204 EDFEKEHS
+204 KDFEKEQS
-212 LAFLPLSH
+212 MAFLPLSH
-220 VFERSWT
+220 VFERCWT
-227 LLCLYF
+227 LFCLSM
-233 GAKVSFLENPKLIA
+233 GAKVTFLENPKLIA

-285 IFNWA
+285 IFAWA

-304 QKVPFLLNQKYKI
+304 QNIPFLLNQKYKI
-317 ANALVFDKIKTKL
+317 ANALVFNKIKTKL

-341 ASVSV
+341 ASISQ

-408 IMKGYYENPE
+408 IMKGYYKNPE

-431 TGDAGVLDNE
+431 TGDAGIFDNE

-470 FSNNSYINQIMLI
+470 FSNNSYINQILLI
-483 AEDKPFV
+483 ADDKPFV

-497 FETLEEKIKTMGITF
+497 FETLEEKLKTMNISF
-512 TNWKEVLENEKVQ
+512 TSWEDIVENEKVKS
-525 QFYHQLIDGIQT
+525 FYQELIDGIQT
-537 NLSGFEKIKKFVL
+537 HLSGFEKIKKFIL
-550 MPADFEIQSGEIT
+550 MPTDFEIQSGEIT

-569 RNIVLEKYADK
+569 RNIVIEKYADK
-580 INSIYNKY
+580 INLIYNK

>member
-21 GFKKDNEWKELTW
+21 GFKKDNEWKELTCLK
-34 MRFKQMV
+34 FQQMV
-41 FRTANALVEVG
+41 FKTANALVEAG
-52 VKENDKIA
+52 VKENERVA
-60 IYADNSPEWIIMDL
+60 IYADNSPEWIIMDVATL
-74 AALAVGAVTVPV
+74 AIGAVTVPI
-86 YSTNGTDQVEYILNH
+86 YSTNGSDQVEYIINH
-101 AEPKIILTGDQDQY
+101 AEPKIILTGDKEQY
-115 EICHQLLRK
+115 ETCYQLLAK
-124 TSSVKIII
+124 TSGVELII
-132 AAKKNFA
+132 AAKKNFN
-139 LKDRSFFLADFIEK
+139 LNENSLFLSDFIEK
-153 SSDKFKIVERSDDDL
+153 TSDKFKVVERSDEDL

-179 TPKGVMLTHG
+179 IPKGVMLTHG

-196 AHQEFFDF
+196 AHVDFFDF
-204 EDFEKEHS
+204 KDFEKEQS

-220 VFERSWT
+220 VFERCWT
-227 LLCLYF
+227 LFCLSR

-290 IETGTQVSERKRNQ
+290 IETGTQVSERKRDQ

-317 ANALVFDKIKTKL
+317 ANALVFNKIKTKL

-341 ASVSV
+341 ASISS

-368 TATITAFPFTKY
+368 TATITAFPFTNY

-403 VKGSG
+403 VKGNG
-408 IMKGYYENPE
+408 IMKGYYKNPE
-418 ETAKIFTEDGWMK
+418 ETAKILTEDGWMK

-470 FSNNSYINQIMLI
+470 FSNNSYINQILLI
-483 AEDKPFV
+483 ADDKPFV

-497 FETLEEKIKTMGITF
+497 FETLEEKLKSLDVDF
-512 TNWKEVLENEKVQ
+512 TNWKEVVENEKVQ
-525 QFYHQLIDGIQT
+525 AFYQKLIDDIQT
-537 NLSGFEKIKKFVL
+537 DLSGFEKIKKFIL

-580 INSIYNKY
+580 INLIYNK

>member
-1 MNITEFLT
+1 MNITEFLN
-9 KNTKRFPQKASV
+9 KNTKRFPQKAAV

-41 FRTANALVEVG
+41 FRTANALVEAG
-52 VKENDKIA
+52 VKENDKVA
-60 IYADNSPEWIIMDL
+60 IYADNSPEWIIMDVATL
-74 AALAVGAVTVPV
+74 AIGAVTVPV
-86 YSTNGTDQVEYILNH
+86 YSTNGADQVEYIINH
-101 AEPKIILTGDQDQY
+101 AEPKIILTGDQEQY
-115 EICHQLLRK
+115 ETCHQLLSK
-124 TSSVKIII
+124 TIGVEKII
-132 AAKKNFA
+132 ASKKNFT
-139 LKDRSFFLADFIEK
+139 LKDNSIFLSDFIEK
-153 SSDKFKIVERSDDDL
+153 ASDKFKIVERSDEDL

-179 TPKGVMLTHG
+179 IPKGVMLTHG

-196 AHQEFFDF
+196 AHIDFFDF
-204 EDFEKEHS
+204 KDFEKEQS

-220 VFERSWT
+220 VFERCWT
-227 LLCLYF
+227 LFCF
-233 GAKVSFLENPKLIA
+233 SVGAKVSFLENPKLIA

-285 IFNWA
+285 IFAWA
-290 IETGTQVSERKRNQ
+290 IETGTQVSERKRDQ
-304 QKVPFLLNQKYKI
+304 QNIPFLLNQKYKI
-317 ANALVFDKIKTKL
+317 ANALVFNKIKTKL

-341 ASVSV
+341 ASISK

-394 KIGENDEIL
+394 KIGENDEIM

-408 IMKGYYENPE
+408 IMKGYYKNPE

-470 FSNNSYINQIMLI
+470 FSNNSYINQILLI
-483 AEDKPFV
+483 ADDKPFV

-497 FETLEEKIKTMGITF
+497 FETLEEKVKSLDITF
-512 TNWKEVLENEKVQ
+512 TNWKEVVENEKVQ
-525 QFYHQLIDGIQT
+525 AFYQKLIDDIQV
-537 NLSGFEKIKKFVL
+537 NLSGFEKIKKFIL

-569 RNIVLEKYADK
+569 RNIVLEKYAEK
-580 INSIYNKY
+580 INMIYNK

>member
-1 MNITEFLT
+1 MNITEFLN
-9 KNTKRFPQKASV
+9 KNTKRFPQKAAV

-41 FRTANALVEVG
+41 FRTANALVEAG
-52 VKENDKIA
+52 VKENDRVA
-60 IYADNSPEWIIMDL
+60 IYADNSPEWIIMDVATL
-74 AALAVGAVTVPV
+74 AIGAVTVPV
-86 YSTNGTDQVEYILNH
+86 YSTNGADQVEYIIHH
-101 AEPKIILTGDQDQY
+101 AEPKIILTGDQEQY
-115 EICHQLLRK
+115 ETCHQLLSK
-124 TSSVKIII
+124 TTGVEKII
-132 AAKKNFA
+132 AAKKNFT
-139 LKDRSFFLADFIEK
+139 LNDNSIFLSDFIEK
-153 SSDKFKIVERSDDDL
+153 ASDKFKIVERSDEDL

-179 TPKGVMLTHG
+179 IPKGVMLTHG

-196 AHQEFFDF
+196 AHIDFFDF
-204 EDFEKEHS
+204 KDFEKEQS

-220 VFERSWT
+220 VFERCWT
-227 LLCLYF
+227 LFCF
-233 GAKVSFLENPKLIA
+233 SVGAKVSFLENPKLIA

-285 IFNWA
+285 IFAWA
-290 IETGTQVSERKRNQ
+290 IETGTQVSERKRDQ
-304 QKVPFLLNQKYKI
+304 QNIPFLLNQKYKI
-317 ANALVFDKIKTKL
+317 ANALVFNKIKTKL

-341 ASVSV
+341 ASISK

-394 KIGENDEIL
+394 KIGDNEEIL

-408 IMKGYYENPE
+408 IMKGYYKNPE

-470 FSNNSYINQIMLI
+470 FSNNSYINQILLI
-483 AEDKPFV
+483 ADDKPFV

-497 FETLEEKIKTMGITF
+497 FETLEEKVKSLGVTF
-512 TNWKEVLENEKVQ
+512 SNWKEVVENEKVQ
-525 QFYHQLIDGIQT
+525 AFYQKLIDDIQV
-537 NLSGFEKIKKFVL
+537 NLSGFEKIKKFIL

-569 RNIVLEKYADK
+569 RNIVLEKYAEK
-580 INSIYNKY
+580 INMIYNK

>member
-21 GFKKDNEWKELTW
+21 GFKKDNEWKELTCLK
-34 MRFKQMV
+34 FQQMV
-41 FRTANALVEVG
+41 FKTANALIEAG
-52 VKENDKIA
+52 VKENDKVA
-60 IYADNSPEWIIMDL
+60 IYADNSPEWIIMDVATL
-74 AALAVGAVTVPV
+74 AIGAVTVPI
-86 YSTNGTDQVEYILNH
+86 YSTNGADQVEYIINH
-101 AEPKIILTGDQDQY
+101 AEPKIILTGDQEQY
-115 EICHQLLRK
+115 ETCHQLLDK
-124 TSSVKIII
+124 TIGVEKIIS
-132 AAKKNFA
+132 AKKWFK
-139 LKDRSFFLADFIEK
+139 LKDRSVYLSDFIEK
-153 SSDKFKIVERSDDDL
+153 TSNEFKIVERSDEDL

-179 TPKGVMLTHG
+179 IPKGVMLTHG

-196 AHQEFFDF
+196 AHVEFFDF
-204 EDFEKEHS
+204 KDFEKEQS

-220 VFERSWT
+220 VFERCWT
-227 LLCLYF
+227 LFCLSK

-285 IFNWA
+285 IFTWA
-290 IETGTQVSERKRNQ
+290 IETGTQVSERKQNQ
-304 QKVPFLLNQKYKI
+304 QKVPFVLNQKYKI
-317 ANALVFDKIKTKL
+317 ANALVFNKIKTKL

-341 ASVSV
+341 ASISS

-380 KYGTAGKLIGDSQI
+380 KYGSAGKLIGDSQI

-408 IMKGYYENPE
+408 IMKGYYKNQE
-418 ETAKIFTEDGWMK
+418 ETDKIFTQDGWMK

-470 FSNNSYINQIMLI
+470 FSNNSYINQILLI
-483 AEDKPFV
+483 ADDKPFV

-497 FETLEEKIKTMGITF
+497 FETLEEKIKTLGITF
-512 TNWKEVLENEKVQ
+512 TDWKEIVENEKVQ
-525 QFYHQLIDGIQT
+525 AFYQKLIDDIQT
-537 NLSGFEKIKKFVL
+537 NLSGFEKIKKFIL
-550 MPADFEIQSGEIT
+550 MPADFEIQNGEIT

-569 RNIVLEKYADK
+569 RNIVLEKYSDK
-580 INSIYNKY
+580 INAIYNK